1 MFNKVMLI
9 GRITRKPEV
18 RFLPSGMQ
26 VTSFSVAVN
35 KKFKDKNGEWKEEA
49 SFFDVDTFGKL
60 AERVGSLD
68 KGYQI
73 LIEGELRQERWE
85 DKNNEKRSRVKIVA
99 SKIALIGKPTDTN
112 STEKKPPTDEDD
124 LSIDTDNEEDIP
136 F

>member
-1 MFNKVMLI
+1 MLNKVMLI
-9 GRITRKPEV
+9 GRITKKPEV

-26 VTSFSVAVN
+26 VTSFSIAVN
-35 KKFKDKNGEWKEEA
+35 KKFKDKSGEWKEEA
-49 SFFDVDTFGKL
+49 HFFDVDTFGKL

-99 SKIALIGKPTDTN
+99 NRITLIGKPADPN
-112 STEKKPPTDEDD
+112 SAEKKPSEIEDD
-124 LSIDTDNEEDIP
+124 ASIDLDNEDDIP